1 MQVAIALE
9 TGVQNFALVLA
20 LVSLS
25 FTGCARTE
33 TLGFILLGMFFY
45 VVNSFWL
52 CAAFRYWRNS
62 REHSSAAAPDR
73 QATAAAEEEEEEEQ
87 EQEEEEE
94 AKGGGDTA
102 VAAAK
107 VGGVADANN
116 P

>member
-73 QATAAAEEEEEEEQ
+73 QAAAAAAA
-87 EQEEEEE
+87 E

>member
-73 QATAAAEEEEEEEQ
+73 QATAAAEEE
-87 EQEEEEE
+87 

>member
-62 REHSSAAAPDR
+62 REHSSAAGPDR
-73 QATAAAEEEEEEEQ
+73 QAAAAAAAEEEEQ
-87 EQEEEEE
+87 EEE

-102 VAAAK
+102 VAAAM
-107 VGGVADANN
+107 VGGVSTGK
-116 P
+116 PS

>member
-73 QATAAAEEEEEEEQ
+73 QATAA
-87 EQEEEEE
+87 EEE

>member
-73 QATAAAEEEEEEEQ
+73 QATAAAEE
-87 EQEEEEE
+87 
-94 AKGGGDTA
+94 GGDTA

>member
-62 REHSSAAAPDR
+62 REDSSAAEPDR
-73 QATAAAEEEEEEEQ
+73 QVSAE
-87 EQEEEEE
+87 
-94 AKGGGDTA
+94 AGGGDTA
-102 VAAAK
+102 AAAAK
-107 VGGVADANN
+107 VGGVADPNN

>member
-62 REHSSAAAPDR
+62 REHTSAAAPDR
-73 QATAAAEEEEEEEQ
+73 QAAAAAAEEEEEQ
-87 EQEEEEE
+87 EEE